1 MTTILFVIGIVIGT
15 LALVVLAALLRGAGA
30 YLNSRWRHPKLHR

>member
-1 MTTILFVIGIVIGT
+1 MTAILFLIGVVIGT

-30 YLNSRWRHPKLHR
+30 YLNSRWRHLKLHR